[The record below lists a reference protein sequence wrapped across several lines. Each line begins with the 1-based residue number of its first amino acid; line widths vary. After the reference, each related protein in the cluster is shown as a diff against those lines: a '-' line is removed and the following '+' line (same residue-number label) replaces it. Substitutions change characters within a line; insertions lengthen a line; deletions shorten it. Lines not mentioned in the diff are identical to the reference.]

1 MDSNQTLLMIIL
13 LFSGVYLCYSS
24 PVYSSEDDAEEEEE
38 TVGLEPRSKL
48 VAFLL
53 SFFLGGFGAD
63 WFYLSRGFEIFI
75 IIGIVKFI
83 LISLAGFCFF
93 SFDLKLC
100 KCELGKI
107 AFLVPCLWIV
117 RLFIFLWWVVDWARV
132 LTNTFTDGSGM
143 QLQQDF

>member
-1 MDSNQTLLMIIL
+1 MNSNQTLLMIIL
-13 LFSGVYLCYSS
+13 LFSVIDLCCSS
-24 PVYSSEDDAEEEEE
+24 PVYSSMDKVEEE
-38 TVGLEPRSKL
+38 TVDLKPRSKL

-63 WFYLSRGFEIFI
+63 WFEIFI

-83 LISLAGFCFF
+83 LITLAGFCFF

-100 KCELGKI
+100 KCELSKI

>member
-13 LFSGVYLCYSS
+13 LVSGVYLCCSS
-24 PVYSSEDDAEEEEE
+24 PVYSSTIEEVEE
-38 TVGLEPRSKL
+38 TVDLEPRSKL

-132 LTNTFTDGSGM
+132 LTNTFADGSGM

>member
-13 LFSGVYLCYSS
+13 LVSGVYLCCSS
-24 PVYSSEDDAEEEEE
+24 PVYSSTNEEVEE
-38 TVGLEPRSKL
+38 TLDLEPRSKL

-100 KCELGKI
+100 KCDLGKI
-107 AFLVPCLWIV
+107 AFLVPYLWIV

-132 LTNTFTDGSGM
+132 LTNTFADGSGM
-143 QLQQDF
+143 KLQQDF